1 MADQQLQPPVRS
13 GTQVSGAIAVNYAGY
28 VREITLGLQTVIE
41 LAEQCANARQENAA
55 PPLSDHQLSTLLR
68 LADRAAE
75 SLDEETAQ
83 FESYVKPTGAL
94 RG

>member
-13 GTQVSGAIAVNYAGY
+13 GTQVSAAVANNYAGY

-41 LAEQCANARQENAA
+41 FAEQCANARQENAA
-55 PPLSDHQLSTLLR
+55 PPLLDYQLSTLLR

-83 FESYVKPTGAL
+83 FESCVKPTGEL